1 MGCGAENNGGWW
13 WEARDVVVDEAG
25 ERAEKGSQAHRR
37 FAKARGRAD
46 SASSRQCAG
55 WDDGATLEALPSHGA
70 VAIGQIVSGESVPES
85 ELPHYCVCAED
96 DHVRE
101 ASETS
106 LCRHTMT
113 FLVPLAMLP
122 PNDACC
128 TNLESSAL
136 LLECPCIVVVS
147 SAVLVLLLVVHK
159 IHVAIPML
167 WRSRFTSASHSPSW
181 SRT

>member
-1 MGCGAENNGGWW
+1 MSPYRNPNCLITVY
-13 WEARDVVVDEAG
+13 AR
-25 ERAEKGSQAHRR
+25 KM
-37 FAKARGRAD
+37 
-46 SASSRQCAG
+46 
-55 WDDGATLEALPSHGA
+55 
-70 VAIGQIVSGESVPES
+70 IMSGT
-85 ELPHYCVCAED
+85 
-96 DHVRE
+96 RE